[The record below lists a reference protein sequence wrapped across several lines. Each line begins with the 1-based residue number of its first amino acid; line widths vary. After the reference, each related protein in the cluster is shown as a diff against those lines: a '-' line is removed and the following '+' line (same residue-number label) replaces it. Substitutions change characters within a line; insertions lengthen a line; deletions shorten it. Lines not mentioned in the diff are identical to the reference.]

1 MSQDLVTNQTAPDAP
16 QAQPEA
22 LSSQPWSA
30 ETYADSLMDELF
42 EDVERLADGGA
53 ALPTEVTQPEP
64 VGLQSL
70 TIPQMILASAL
81 APRQGLSTQPRSTA
95 LDTIAPETDLVLAKP
110 SPERSLF
117 DKLLLGVA
125 GASVLLTALI
135 WLSAQSGIQRFWG
148 AKTTTTVATAPTQ
161 QDPQSVADAQF
172 SQYIQKSLEM
182 IDQLGPTTPKGAT
195 TPAANPQA
203 PAALP
208 TTPVNGNLAQ
218 APSRIPTALER
229 IYRPIPRDPQR
240 LIPRPVTPVN
250 PMPVVTVRPAPVPR
264 VAVAPAPVPIPPVVP
279 VAPAAPST
287 APVPAAV
294 HTLQGIIEWGDR
306 SAALFDI
313 NGSTQRVNLGES
325 IGTSGWT
332 LAKVTNS
339 EALIRRNGEVRSIY
353 VGQKF

>member
-95 LDTIAPETDLVLAKP
+95 LDTVATETDLVPIQDPPK
-110 SPERSLF
+110 RSLF

-148 AKTTTTVATAPTQ
+148 DKTTTTVATAPTQ
-161 QDPQSVADAQF
+161 QDPQAVADAQF

-195 TPAANPQA
+195 APATTPQA
-203 PAALP
+203 PTALP

-264 VAVAPAPVPIPPVVP
+264 VAVAPAPVPAAPIAPV
-279 VAPAAPST
+279 PAAPT
-287 APVPAAV
+287 VAPVPAAV

-332 LAKVTNS
+332 LVKVTNS